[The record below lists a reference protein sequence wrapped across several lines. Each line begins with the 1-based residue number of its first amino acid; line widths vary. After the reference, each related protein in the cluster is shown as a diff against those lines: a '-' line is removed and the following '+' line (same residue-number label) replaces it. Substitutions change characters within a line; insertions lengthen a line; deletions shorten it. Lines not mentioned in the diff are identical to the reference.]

1 MIAMF
6 LFLCYNI
13 FMYIKK
19 FSVFFLFLIASFH
32 INAQSKRPIV
42 TDINAVSISS
52 ARVEITWTL
61 PEIDENNKDFKI
73 NGIYIYRATQPFSS
87 VNQLNSIEP
96 VAFLDAESISYTD
109 ILKNFREH
117 FYAVICS
124 TENGRYEIILPSINA
139 TVSGV
144 RAKNDVSDNGKI
156 PEKNNNVK
164 YYFEGQKREVP
175 LPYLE
180 FMEDYNKTPSVFSPK
195 ALDALK
201 SLNTGYEEKKLKILE
216 PYFFDEDLIAS
227 ESGDDFFLFDALK
240 KTFSRKKYIESIS
253 EFDKLLSVNRNE
265 NVVKRTLF
273 YKGEA
278 FYYTG
283 DFKKAIN
290 AFLSVENDYPELS
303 RQWIE
308 ACLDQ
313 IEIK

>member
-1 MIAMF
+1 MSV
-6 LFLCYNI
+6 
-13 FMYIKK
+13 KK
-19 FSVFFLFLIASFH
+19 FSVFFLFFFLLFN
-32 INAQSKRPIV
+32 INAQTKRPIV

-52 ARVEITWTL
+52 ARVNLTWTL
-61 PEIDENNKDFKI
+61 PKIDENNKDFKI
-73 NGIYIYRATQPFSS
+73 TGIYIYRATQPFSS
-87 VNQLNSIEP
+87 VNQLNSMEP
-96 VAFLDAESISYTD
+96 VAFLDAQSISYTD
-109 ILKNFREH
+109 ILKNYREH

-124 TENGRYEIILPSINA
+124 TESGRYEIILPSINA
-139 TVSGV
+139 TVTGV
-144 RAKNDVSDNGKI
+144 RAKNEISNNGKI
-156 PEKNNNVK
+156 PEKNSGEK

-195 ALDALK
+195 AIEALK
-201 SLNTGYEEKKLKILE
+201 TLNSGYEEKQLKILE

-227 ESGDDFFLFDALK
+227 DSGDDFFLFEALK
-240 KTFSRKKYIESIS
+240 KTFTKKKYIESIN
-253 EFDKLLSVNRNE
+253 EFDRLLSVDRDE
-265 NVVKRTLF
+265 NVVKRTVF

-290 AFLSVENDYPELS
+290 AFLSVENDFPELT